1 MKQNILFDLDD
12 TLIYCNRYFYLVI
25 DQFIDSMASY
35 FHGYN
40 ISSDIIR
47 SKQTEIDI
55 AAVHAVGFKSDHF
68 PQSFIDTYRHF
79 SNLVGRTRS
88 VLEEDLLWKLGRSVY
103 EHEVEPYPFME
114 ETLDRLASSG
124 HELHLYTGGEL
135 LIQRR
140 KIEKMR
146 LERYFGNRIYI
157 RSHKNNE
164 AMENILQEGGFDRS
178 MTWMIGNSMRTD
190 VVPAL
195 TSGIHA
201 IHMKADSEWV
211 YNIVGIDIVPK
222 GAFFTLNKLNEI
234 PDTIHSYLFE
244 RSGDSIM
251 GL

>member
-12 TLIYCNRYFYLVI
+12 TLIYCNRYFYFVI
-25 DQFIDSMASY
+25 DQFIDSMTDY
-35 FHGYN
+35 FRGFEL
-40 ISSDIIR
+40 SPEIIR
-47 SKQTEIDI
+47 NKQTEIDI
-55 AAVHAVGFKSDHF
+55 ARVHAIGFKSDHF

-79 SNLVGRTRS
+79 SDFVGRATS
-88 VLEEDLLWKLGRSVY
+88 VVEEDMLWKLGRSVY
-103 EHEVEPYPFME
+103 EHEVEPYPYME
-114 ETLDRLASSG
+114 ETLHSLASSG

-135 LIQRR
+135 LIQQR
-140 KIEKMR
+140 KIEKMQ
-146 LERYFGNRIYI
+146 LQRYFGNRIYI

-178 MTWMIGNSMRTD
+178 STWMIGNSIRTD

-222 GAFFTLNKLNEI
+222 GAFYTLNQLNEI

-244 RSGDSIM
+244 RSSNSMI
-251 GL
+251 